1 MRLSIVDVC
10 PVMEGRTPQQAVRDA
25 IGFAQEAEALGF
37 TRYWLAEHHGA
48 GSVGSQAPEVLI
60 PVIAGETQRI
70 RVGSGAVL
78 LNHYSPLKVA
88 EQFRTLA
95 ALFPGRI
102 DLGTGRAFAGPV
114 ADVALMRHRTQRR
127 VDDHREQMVELAA
140 WVAQDMPKDHPFAT
154 VQVMPDMAEMPMLW
168 LLGSS
173 DASPRLAGLLG
184 LRYVFAGFI
193 APERAVS
200 AMRSYRQHF
209 EAARSPAGVRSPEA
223 ILAVHVIC
231 AETRAEAERLAMPVR
246 HMYASLAQG
255 RIGKRLASI
264 ETAIGALGS
273 VPPAEQEPWPRFVIG
288 DPDEVRARLLAM
300 AGETGVE
307 EIMVQDMIVPGDARR
322 RSWRL
327 LAEAFDL
334 SGAANYPARP
344 IRIRVRSRALA
355 RNPTENGPFHGFSRC
370 KCWTLPAIG
379 R

>member
-10 PVMEGRTPQQAVRDA
+10 PVVEGRTPQQAVRDA

-48 GSVGSQAPEVLI
+48 GSVASQAPEVLI

-102 DLGTGRAFAGPV
+102 DLGVGRAFAGPV
-114 ADVALMRHRTQRR
+114 ADVALMRHRGQPR
-127 VDDHREQMVELAA
+127 VDDHQEQMVELVA
-140 WVAQDMPKDHPFAT
+140 WIAQEMPKDHPFAT
-154 VQVMPDMAEMPMLW
+154 VQVMPDLADMPVLW

-193 APERAVS
+193 APERA
-200 AMRSYRQHF
+200 ARALLSYRQHF
-209 EAARSPAGVRSPEA
+209 RPSSSAAGVPRAEA
-223 ILAVHVIC
+223 ILAVHVVC

-255 RIGKRLASI
+255 RIGNRLASV
-264 ETAIGALGS
+264 EGAIGVLGA

-288 DPDEVRARLLAM
+288 DPGEVRARLLAM
-300 AGETGVE
+300 AQETGVE
-307 EIMVQDMIVPGDARR
+307 EIMVQDMIVPAEARR
-322 RSWRL
+322 RSWAL
-327 LAEAFDL
+327 LAEAFGL
-334 SGAANYPARP
+334 AE
-344 IRIRVRSRALA
+344 SRA
-355 RNPTENGPFHGFSRC
+355 
-370 KCWTLPAIG
+370 
-379 R
+379 